1 MYLYTLEGDTSTVC
15 PPPKTKVPTVN
26 FGCQQKLVEWR
37 GDVLNEKTIPR
48 SPKLSGVQLLKG
60 SLGPIRKTPCHFTS
74 TKTSKTFRPYLW
86 LSNMNEGI
94 SHLAAYG
101 HPSHWIWKLYLL
113 QRYHQH
119 HAIKN
124 RATWQHNINHDLVT
138 YNIIQ
143 SQSHHFALDVH
154 VYIIYIYISTLASL
168 TCFTKR
174 LNERPPPRQKKKIW
188 CFRLN
193 RFGWIGIQVLDISNG
208 NDYKVECR
216 DLVSANHLSNVQHN
230 PWLRFHY

>member
-154 VYIIYIYISTLASL
+154 VYIIYIYIYTGITHLLHKTTQWTA
-168 TCFTKR
+168 
-174 LNERPPPRQKKKIW
+174 PPPAKKKKY
-188 CFRLN
+188 
-193 RFGWIGIQVLDISNG
+193 G
-208 NDYKVECR
+208 
-216 DLVSANHLSNVQHN
+216 VSAWIDSGG
-230 PWLRFHY
+230 